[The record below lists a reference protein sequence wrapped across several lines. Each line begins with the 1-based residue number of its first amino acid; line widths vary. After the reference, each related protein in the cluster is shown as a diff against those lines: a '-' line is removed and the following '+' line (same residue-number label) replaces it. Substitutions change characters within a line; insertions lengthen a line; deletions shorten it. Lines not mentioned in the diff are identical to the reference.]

1 MKSVVCTLLLFV
13 ATVALGQQQPVPGT
27 PPFNPNPQSRGNN
40 APPNEQS
47 PAEQMPPDT
56 KAPAHVSNSDIER
69 QLQNAFD
76 QEPVLTGTH
85 LKATAD
91 DDAVTI
97 SGTVEN
103 EQQHKIALEMTQGK
117 AGERKIVDKIVVR
130 KQTSQNRVIV

>member
-13 ATVALGQQQPVPGT
+13 ATIVLGQQPVPST

-56 KAPAHVSNSDIER
+56 KAPAHTSNSGIER
-69 QLQNAFD
+69 QLQSAFD
-76 QEPVLTGTH
+76 KEPVLTGTH

-91 DDAVTI
+91 ADDVTI

-103 EQQHKIALEMTQGK
+103 EQQHKIALEIVQGQ

-130 KQTSQNRVIV
+130 KKT

>member
-13 ATVALGQQQPVPGT
+13 VTIVLGQQPVPST

-69 QLQNAFD
+69 QLQSAFD

-91 DDAVTI
+91 DDAAFARECGYQTQAEQAQK
-97 SGTVEN
+97 SGLFAKKP
-103 EQQHKIALEMTQGK
+103 QAFQG
-117 AGERKIVDKIVVR
+117 AQGAD
-130 KQTSQNRVIV
+130 

>member
-1 MKSVVCTLLLFV
+1 MKNLLCTLLLLISSI
-13 ATVALGQQQPVPGT
+13 ALCQQQTPGAPGAGGT
-27 PPFNPNPQSRGNN
+27 PPFNPNPQPNGNN

-47 PAEQMPPDT
+47 PAEQIPPDT

-69 QLQNAFD
+69 QLQSAFD

-117 AGERKIVDKIVVR
+117 AGDRKI
-130 KQTSQNRVIV
+130 